1 MAWKRGRVYW
11 TKIREAG
18 GSLKR
23 ISLGTTDKSLARE
36 IESMIRRLEA
46 LREWAVLQAAV
57 TRPDGIG
64 ELLDAWRGEGE
75 SLSRYRGAIADADLN
90 TFVTGWAQW
99 ARRQAGESTVTK
111 YQSQLRVLIPEGSH
125 FGRSRFRRSELSAAL
140 QRLKTSGS
148 TRRRYHAAWSS
159 FANYL
164 VEMEVIEHNPLRD
177 IRAPRPNPG
186 REVYLDQA
194 DQKRLVEAQPF
205 PFSALAALREGAG
218 VEISAALRVR
228 RRDIWETE
236 KAIFV
241 FGSKNEWRR
250 RTVLVEDWAWPF
262 LRRAFADK
270 LPDALVFEGLD
281 YESARKAHTAALAAT
296 KLRPDYR
303 MHDARHSIAVRWMKQ
318 GIEPQ
323 IIASNLGH
331 RDASLVLKLY
341 GRYQPRSEDL
351 RRVRER
357 GAV

>member
-11 TKIREAG
+11 AYVRQAG
-18 GSLKR
+18 GGRRR
-23 ISLGTTDKSLARE
+23 ISLGTSDKSLARE
-36 IESMIRRLEA
+36 IESMLGRLA
-46 LREWAVLQAAV
+46 TLREWPVLHAAE
-57 TRPDGIG
+57 TRPNGVG
-64 ELLDAWRGEGE
+64 ELLDAWRSEGE
-75 SLSRYRGAIADADLN
+75 SLAHYRQIITDADLN
-90 TFVTGWAQW
+90 TFVDDWVQW
-99 ARRQAGESTVTK
+99 AKRQASPSTVAK
-111 YQSQLRVLIPEGSH
+111 YLSQLRVLIPKGTP
-125 FGRSRFRRSELSAAL
+125 FARSRFRRSELSPAL

-148 TRRRYHAAWSS
+148 TRRRYYAAWSS

-164 VEMEVIEHNPLRD
+164 VEIEVIEHNPLRD
-177 IRAPRPNPG
+177 IRAPRANPG
-186 REVYLDQA
+186 RTLFLDQA

-228 RRDIWETE
+228 RRDVSETE
-236 KAIFV
+236 RTVFV
-241 FGSKNEWRR
+241 RGSKNEWRAR
-250 RTVLVEDWAWPF
+250 NVIVEEWAWPF

-270 LPDALVFEGLD
+270 LPDAFLFDGLD
-281 YESARKAHTAALAAT
+281 YESARKAHQAALAAT
-296 KLRPDYR
+296 TLPLAYR

-323 IIASNLGH
+323 IIATNLGH

-341 GRYQPRSEDL
+341 GRYSPRADDR